1 MTTRSPLLAS
11 LTALA
16 MAIYG
21 LALGG
26 AGAPGQAH
34 EMPRVAPVQGT
45 AQQLPFACSLL
56 ARSDG
61 GGTIL
66 EGRLQAREA
75 ISASY
80 ALRVR
85 GPGVSIDQ
93 GGDLSLAAGESAI
106 LGEASVSGAAATLDA
121 TLTVTVDGRTYGC
134 PLQQL

>member
-1 MTTRSPLLAS
+1 MTTRSPVLTS

-16 MAIYG
+16 LAIYG

-26 AGAPGQAH
+26 TGVPGQAH
-34 EMPRVAPVQGT
+34 EVPRVAPVQET
-45 AQQLPFACSLL
+45 AQLPFACSLL

-61 GGTIL
+61 GGTVL

-93 GGDLSLAAGESAI
+93 EGDLSLVAGEAAI
-106 LGEASVSGAAATLDA
+106 LGEASVSGAATTLDA
-121 TLTVTVDGRTYGC
+121 ILTVTVAGQTYSC
-134 PLQQL
+134 PLQQS